1 MSGGACTVVVGGG
14 VGAQMAAVAIA
25 RQLPGMTVV
34 RLELPNRL
42 DVLEDGLGAA
52 RSSIHAFHRLLG
64 IEAAEII
71 QHTRGSHWLG
81 TRIEGWRESDY
92 FRAQGDGRAP
102 GTGGVSDCGLQLY
115 LPAYR
120 HALQALGQSAGV
132 QEITGRLTSIEL
144 SPDESALAALHLED
158 GRRLA
163 GDFFVDAS
171 GPEALVR
178 GRLGGD
184 RVDWSAAL
192 PTDRLIMGS
201 QPTEGSVATP
211 HDRLVALGAGWRY
224 EARTPGSTVHV
235 FGYAA
240 QHLDD
245 MAARRM
251 LFETTACSSQ
261 DAAVPLKQGR
271 LAEPWKGNCVA
282 IGSAAVTLEPSA
294 ATGLHLVC
302 RHIQRLID
310 TWPGLHCRATWAEAA
325 FFNRRTVWEA
335 ERLRD
340 FVQLA
345 YLVSPRHEPFW
356 RFAATRRP
364 SEQLDLDL
372 EVFRRTGRLRAH
384 DEDSFTPEE
393 WLQGLREPRLS
404 VAVGQ

>member
-14 VGAQMAAVAIA
+14 VGARMAAVAIA
-25 RQLPGMTVV
+25 RQLPGITVV

-42 DVLEDGLGAA
+42 DVLEDVLGAA
-52 RSSIHAFHRLLG
+52 RPSIRAFHRLLG
-64 IEAAEII
+64 IEEAEII
-71 QHTRGSHWLG
+71 QHTRSTHWLG
-81 TRIEGWRESDY
+81 TRIQGWRDGDY
-92 FRAQGDGRAP
+92 FRVQGS
-102 GTGGVSDCGLQLY
+102 GGVSDCGLQLY

-132 QEITGRLTSIEL
+132 QEITGRITSIEL
-144 SPDESALAALHLED
+144 SADASALAALHLED

-184 RVDWSAAL
+184 WVDWSAAL
-192 PTDRLIMGS
+192 ATNRLIMGS
-201 QPTEGSVATP
+201 QPAERGVATP
-211 HDRLVALGAGWRY
+211 HDRLVALGAGWSY

-240 QHLDD
+240 QHLDE

-251 LFETTACSSQ
+251 LFEATGY
-261 DAAVPLKQGR
+261 DAAHAPVPLKQGR

-294 ATGLHLVC
+294 ATGLHIMC
-302 RHIQRLID
+302 RHIQRLMD
-310 TWPGLHCRATWAEAA
+310 TWPGLHCRTTWAEAA

-345 YLVSPRHEPFW
+345 YRVSPRQEPFW
-356 RFAATRRP
+356 RFAATRLP
-364 SEQLDLDL
+364 SEQLNFDL
-372 EVFRRTGRLRAH
+372 EVFRRKGRLRAH
-384 DEDSFTPEE
+384 DEDSFAPGE
-393 WLQGLREPRLS
+393 WLQSLREPRLPA
-404 VAVGQ
+404 AVGQ